1 MSGKIIVTAKGADT
15 KVLNRLLLHVRDWEF
30 GEEDE
35 WDRQRLLRTRD
46 EATAKDL
53 EEDVP
58 PLPAGGLENQWEGLS
73 MEEVEKIMRLKD
85 NKSGR
90 TSLFMVLDDQGVRD
104 ETLVVVQRAIDW
116 ESEDSPYLD
125 DYNKVR
131 VPWQEVH
138 SMWCNLDIANMSF
151 EEFCLGEDPPEDY
164 WWTYKPIEEKG
175 HYDEYTEE
183 RDATIKE
190 LEKLGQA

>member
-1 MSGKIIVTAKGADT
+1 MSGKIIVTATGVDNKI
-15 KVLNRLLLHVRDWEF
+15 LNRLLLHVRDWEF

-35 WDRQRLLRTRD
+35 WDRQRILRTRD

-116 ESEDSPYLD
+116 ESEDTLYLD

-151 EEFCLGEDPPEDY
+151 EEFCLEEDPPEDH
-164 WWTYKPIEEKG
+164 WWTYKSIEEEG